1 MPDYRFYKVG
11 EDGHVVS
18 LRLERTFD
26 DDATAIAYAEQ
37 LGAEGRIEIW
47 EGTRMVDCVSFSAA
61 PPDVAA

>member
-11 EDGHVVS
+11 EDGHVVG
-18 LRLERTFD
+18 LRTERRFD
-26 DDATAIAYAEQ
+26 DDAAAIAFAEQ

-47 EGTRMVDCVSFSAA
+47 EGKRMVDCVSFSAA